1 VTVGG
6 GGAMLSEDVLAGTYR
21 EQGAQ
26 FMRGVTTVELFT
38 YWGGDERGSNFA
50 GPVNDF
56 PISIPIGSH
65 APHAAGAALAFKL
78 RDEQRAVL
86 CVFGDGATSKGDVYE
101 AMNLAG
107 VWKLPLVFLVNNN
120 QWAIS
125 LPRAAQTASRTL
137 AHKAFACG
145 FGGEQVDGNDVIAV
159 RHAVAEALANARGG
173 GGPRLIEALTYR
185 LTDHT
190 TADDA
195 SRYRDDETVGE
206 FWKQEP
212 LARLRNYLSE
222 SSGWTRENEEAL
234 IADCAAEIEKAAEEY
249 LALAPASPET
259 MFDYL
264 YASLPKDLAAQRDE
278 VLKKAAGDG

>member
-26 FMRGVTTVELFT
+26 FMRGVTAVELFT

-78 RDEQRAVL
+78 RGEQRAVL

-145 FGGEQVDGNDVIAV
+145 FGGEQVDGNDVVAV
-159 RHAVAEALANARGG
+159 RHVVAEALANARGG

-222 SSGWTRENEEAL
+222 SSGWTREDEESL

>member
-1 VTVGG
+1 
-6 GGAMLSEDVLAGTYR
+6 MLSEDVLAGTYR